1 MGGMSP
7 GTWVHCG
14 RVFSA
19 ADLAGIR
26 QTVAWLPRLGR
37 RELAAT
43 RCEHSKKCRHRLTVL
58 LLYGLC

>member
-1 MGGMSP
+1 MGAMSSGP
-7 GTWVHCG
+7 WVHGG

-19 ADLAGIR
+19 EDIADIR

-43 RCEHSKKCRHRLTVL
+43 RCEHWQW
-58 LLYGLC
+58 